1 MKKLSLRRS
10 IVIAIAL
17 LLTAIPVIVSADTVG
32 DNVSQ
37 IVYYLRR
44 GNIST
49 AQTYNQQLPEI
60 AATES
65 CVTNMPQAMKTAYK
79 NKVKSVENTT
89 KFGEFV
95 FMDYW
100 LTDIDDDG
108 SAELLL
114 NLGPD
119 YASAMTHVYTYKGGQ
134 LIEVGGFSGNET
146 CHAYPG
152 HNGIVTEGG
161 KMGGNWLSLVTLE
174 NGQLNKEE
182 LISYGNGNL
191 SVDEYFN
198 MRNMLKSHREWN
210 GHRYVPL
217 YADLGGDT
225 PATVKVAATSIT
237 HLLKGKKSFTVKW
250 KKRSGVTGYQIQY
263 GTKSS
268 FKGAKTVTVKK
279 ASTGSKKIKKLKA
292 RKKYYVRVRAYKT
305 VNGKKY
311 YSAWSK
317 KKHVKTK

>member
-1 MKKLSLRRS
+1 MKKQLIRRS
-10 IVIAIAL
+10 VMIAIAL
-17 LLTAIPVIVSADTVG
+17 LLTAVPVIVLADTAG

-44 GNIST
+44 GNVSA
-49 AQTYNQQLPEI
+49 AQTYNQQLPET
-60 AATES
+60 AAAES

-79 NKVKSVENTT
+79 NKVKSIENVT
-89 KFGEFV
+89 KYGSFV

-100 LTDIDDDG
+100 LTDLDNDG

-119 YASAMTHVYTYKGGQ
+119 YASAMTHVYKYQGGQ
-134 LIEVGGFSGNET
+134 AVEVGSFSGNET

-152 HNGIVTEGG
+152 HNGIITEGG
-161 KMGGNWLSLVTLE
+161 KMGSNWLSLVTLE
-174 NGQLNKEE
+174 NGQINKEE

-191 SVDEYFN
+191 SGDEYFN
-198 MRNMLKSHREWN
+198 MRNRLKSHAKWN
-210 GHRYVPL
+210 GDRYVPL

-225 PATVKVAATSIT
+225 PAPVKVASTSIT
-237 HLLKGKKSFTVKW
+237 NLLKGKKSFTVKW
-250 KKRSGVTGYQIQY
+250 KKLSGVSGYQIQY

-279 ASTGSKKIKKLKA
+279 ASTGSRKFKRLKA

-305 VNGKKY
+305 VNGKRY

-317 KKHVKTK
+317 KRHVKTK